1 MVADVERPDVGPGS
15 VSVFMAMAS
24 GISNAS
30 GISIV
35 VVVSVDTFEDAPG
48 DANKELMRIVA
59 GEISLSWVS
68 STMAL
73 SGELLGNEA
82 DDERLE
88 DDDGGGGNGFGKD
101 EDADETA
108 MSLSKVA

>member
-1 MVADVERPDVGPGS
+1 
-15 VSVFMAMAS
+15 MAS

-35 VVVSVDTFEDAPG
+35 VVVSVEMFDDAPG

-59 GEISLSWVS
+59 GEISLSWFS

-82 DDERLE
+82 DDERRE
-88 DDDGGGGNGFGKD
+88 DDDGGGGNGFGMD
-101 EDADETA
+101 EDADKA
-108 MSLSKVA
+108 VVSLSKVDGRFAISFDADGKKEIN